1 MTVNTRLSPRP
12 SLFGG
17 AAFELTE
24 LDANQLQ
31 TFLDA
36 NPEYFMAV
44 GDLPPR
50 RDEAQ
55 RAFRDLPPPHMTFKG
70 RWLIGF
76 TDDAGRL
83 IGMASVLSDFLVP
96 HVWHLG
102 LFIVATSLHGSG
114 TAAALYQ
121 SLEDWMK
128 ARGAAWVRLGVVLGN
143 EKAERFW
150 PKVGYAEVRK
160 RFNVPAGERKNT
172 VLVLAKPLAGGEMGD
187 YLRLVERDRPEST
200 LP

>member
-1 MTVNTRLSPRP
+1 MSTRLSSRP

-17 AAFELTE
+17 AAFALTE
-24 LDANQLQ
+24 LDITQLQ
-31 TFLDA
+31 AFLDA
-36 NPEYFMAV
+36 NPEYFLAV
-44 GDLPPR
+44 GGMPPR

-55 RAFRDLPPPHMTFKG
+55 QEFHELPPAHMPFNG

-76 TDDAGRL
+76 TDDSGRL
-83 IGMASVLSDFLVP
+83 IGMASVLSDFLAP
-96 HVWHLG
+96 HVWHVG

-128 ARGAAWVRLGVVLGN
+128 AHGAAWVRLGVVVGN
-143 EKAERFW
+143 DKAERFW
-150 PKVGYAEVRK
+150 QKVGYAEVRK
-160 RFNVPAGERKNT
+160 RFDVPAGERMNT
-172 VLVLAKPLAGGEMGD
+172 VLVLAKPLAGGEMSE
-187 YLRLVERDRPEST
+187 YLLLVERDRPDST